1 MSVTTKNKKVKETT
15 TAVKVKSE
23 KKRVT
28 RGTRVPLG
36 GFTGPLSLNKERL
49 DPEMHYS
56 WALDDAEDGS
66 KIERRLQ
73 AGYEFCNPDENLVAG
88 NSSVYKSVQAGSI
101 VRVPAGQG
109 KYHYLMKI
117 PLEWYKDDQAQGQK
131 RVDATENS
139 LHEQSKK
146 DGFFGE
152 LKIG

>member
-1 MSVTTKNKKVKETT
+1 MSDVIDKKVKETT
-15 TAVKVKSE
+15 KAVKVKSD
-23 KKRVT
+23 KKRVD

-36 GFTGPLSLNKERL
+36 GFTGPLSLNDESK

-56 WALDDAEDGS
+56 WALDDSEDGS

-73 AGYEFCNPDENLVAG
+73 AGYEFCSPDENLVAG

-109 KYHYLMKI
+109 RYHYLMKI
-117 PLEWYKDDQAQGQK
+117 PQEWYEDDKARGQE

-146 DGFFGE
+146 EGFFGE